1 MQKHLVFLLFALFAG
16 MYSASAIEQYR
27 EGDTLFVWAKS
38 GLVLRAADDFKSE
51 KIITLPFGAAVK
63 THSYKYRDEDIAEI
77 EIAVVQ
83 PYNFNGKKYPGYTIP
98 GQWVQVT
105 AQGKTGYVFD
115 GYLSKYPP
123 PPSELEPDERGQW
136 HAYLSKVFGIASIS
150 KKEGGEDKNLPGH
163 DIVFYKNGASYQRR
177 HTGEFASGIT
187 YMLPQLSLE
196 EGFLLANYFDDLEKN
211 SNRPVKTDDV
221 DDAPFLLVESTP
233 HLLNFKAE
241 SSFSGEIKIGCV
253 NGVVVI
259 TTFFSC

>member
-1 MQKHLVFLLFALFAG
+1 MKKHLVFLLFALFAG
-16 MYSASAIEQYR
+16 MYSANAIEQYR
-27 EGDTLFVWAKS
+27 EDDTLFVWAKS
-38 GLVLRAADDFKSE
+38 GLVLRATPDFKAE

-77 EIAVVQ
+77 KVAVVQ
-83 PYNFNGKKYPGYTIP
+83 PYNFNGQKYPGYKIP
-98 GQWVQVT
+98 GLWVQVT

-123 PPSELEPDERGQW
+123 PSELEPDGRGQW

-150 KKEGGEDKNLPGH
+150 KKEGGEDKNSPGH

-177 HTGEFASGIT
+177 YVGESASMIT
-187 YMLPQLSLE
+187 YMLPLLSLE

-211 SNRPVKTDDV
+211 SNRPVKADDV

-241 SSFSGEIKIGCV
+241 SSFSGQIKIGYV

-259 TTFFSC
+259 TAFFSC